1 MFHVSM
7 HCFLFCRAR
16 SHLPLQYR
24 KTMSTRSLISTDS
37 DWKFRRLQ
45 LARRSHRSKRF
56 CRRCLVCSS
65 QICWS
70 NSNFRLENMRCCR
83 QSSAQQAK
91 VSSGGRHVSQER
103 TDAGRVES
111 ESWHGGGTD
120 AQGAFA
126 QEERIILELEL
137 CFPPELFPAAWIF
150 YFLLYNKQVHP
161 FHCSNNHSVI
171 VEISEELYV
180 LSHVFG
186 NTGTRKNIAICRHR
200 PCYM

>member
-126 QEERIILELEL
+126 QEERIIFESEFSPIWIGSRSSVSICGCGSYIF
-137 CFPPELFPAAWIF
+137 CFIINK
-150 YFLLYNKQVHP
+150 YNH
-161 FHCSNNHSVI
+161 
-171 VEISEELYV
+171 
-180 LSHVFG
+180 
-186 NTGTRKNIAICRHR
+186 NIHTV
-200 PCYM
+200 